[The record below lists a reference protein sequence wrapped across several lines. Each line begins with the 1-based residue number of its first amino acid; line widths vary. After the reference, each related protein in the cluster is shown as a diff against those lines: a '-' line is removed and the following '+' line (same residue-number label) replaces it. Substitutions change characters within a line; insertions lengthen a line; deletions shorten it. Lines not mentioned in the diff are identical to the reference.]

1 MNDNELLVSR
11 MWEKNTNAQIM
22 RELNISN
29 TQLKAIKKKLKLPDK
44 KASGAGRSVIEWTA
58 EQDRMVRRY
67 YGKSDISVIAS
78 KVSRTQQ
85 AVYRRAV
92 ALGLTSKKIPWS
104 MKDDD
109 FLLKR
114 RDNYGDTFSLIEE
127 G

>member
-78 KVSRTQQ
+78 KVSSFNP
-85 AVYRRAV
+85 
-92 ALGLTSKKIPWS
+92 LPI
-104 MKDDD
+104 
-109 FLLKR
+109 
-114 RDNYGDTFSLIEE
+114 
-127 G
+127 